1 MAIGEGNAGDP
12 RFDTEESRTSFCLL
26 MLSERRIISRYLK
39 KHDWNHA
46 SLVMLLELYIADAAD
61 RPLSVSSL
69 GYASGVSLPTATR
82 LAVALE
88 TQQLVDRERDPLDGR
103 RINVTLAARGRATMR
118 CILDDCAN
126 QRASTRGTLIAAL
139 VALDRALNIRVITP
153 GPLPDVA
160 WSCRKDRHAHRHFA
174 PSRP

>member
-1 MAIGEGNAGDP
+1 MAIGDSNAGDP
-12 RFDTEESRTSFCLL
+12 DFDTEKGRIRFCLV
-26 MLSERRIISRYLK
+26 MLAERRVVARYLK
-39 KHDWNHA
+39 KHGWNHA

-126 QRASTRGTLIAAL
+126 QRASTSGR
-139 VALDRALNIRVITP
+139 
-153 GPLPDVA
+153 
-160 WSCRKDRHAHRHFA
+160 
-174 PSRP
+174 